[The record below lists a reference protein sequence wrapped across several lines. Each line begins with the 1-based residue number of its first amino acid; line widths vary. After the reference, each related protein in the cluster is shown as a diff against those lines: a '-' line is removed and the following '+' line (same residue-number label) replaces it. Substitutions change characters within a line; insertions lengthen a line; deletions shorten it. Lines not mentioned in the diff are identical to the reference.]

1 MWTFLDV
8 FICAKICFQHGNQSY
23 FLLSFAYCA
32 SLCDSSLFIM
42 SVKDKKSEVFSYLKN
57 FKGEFHARRHTI
69 SLNKWL
75 LNTSSQLC

>member
-1 MWTFLDV
+1 
-8 FICAKICFQHGNQSY
+8 
-23 FLLSFAYCA
+23 
-32 SLCDSSLFIM
+32 M